1 MSRMRIAIDQM
12 APVLGDVKRNADYHA
27 KTIAWA
33 KKQKANLLIFP
44 ELSLTGYLVRG
55 MVPQV
60 CMPADDPVLIDLAK
74 QAGSTA
80 VILGFVERAAD
91 DQYYNGAVFLH
102 EGTVRAVQRKLIL
115 PNYGMFEERRF
126 FAAGH
131 RIEPVDTPWGRL
143 GIQIC
148 FDTLHPAMTYLHQQ
162 AGVQLLVTI
171 SASPARIIG
180 ADGSMGGR
188 EVFHI
193 AQRANARLSGMLAIY
208 VNRVGTEEGL
218 SFWGGSEILDPMANQ
233 LLNLPEYEEAR
244 AVCDVDLDVIERA
257 RMSFPQL
264 KEGRSDFVLQE
275 LWRLRMSSNQPPS
288 FGKDETP

>member
-1 MSRMRIAIDQM
+1 MSNLRIAIDQM

-27 KTIAWA
+27 QTIAWA
-33 KKQKANLLIFP
+33 KKQKAGLLVFP

-55 MVPQV
+55 MVPQIS
-60 CMPADDPVLIDLAK
+60 MSPDDPTLTGLAK

-80 VILGFVERAAD
+80 VILGFVERAPD
-91 DQYYNGAVFLH
+91 KQYYNAAAFLH
-102 EGTVRAVQRKLIL
+102 SGKVQAVQRKLIL

-143 GIQIC
+143 GIEIC

-162 AGVQLLVTI
+162 AGVQILVTI
-171 SASPARIIG
+171 SASPARTIS
-180 ADGSMGGR
+180 ADGSMAGQ

-193 AQRANARLSGMLAIY
+193 AQRANARLSGMLAVY

-233 LLNLPEYEEAR
+233 LLALPEYEEAR
-244 AVCDVDLDVIERA
+244 DVCDVDLDVIERA

-275 LWRLRMSSNQPPS
+275 LWRLRMKSDAPASL
-288 FGKDETP
+288 GKDELS